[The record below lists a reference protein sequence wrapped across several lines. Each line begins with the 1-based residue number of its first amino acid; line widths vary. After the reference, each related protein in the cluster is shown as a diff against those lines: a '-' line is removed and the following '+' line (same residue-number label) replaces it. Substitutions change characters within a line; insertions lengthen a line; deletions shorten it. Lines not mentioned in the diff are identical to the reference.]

1 MYVKY
6 LYDSL
11 YLVTFCFDLFSRK
24 IVQDVSFDKF
34 KDFFI
39 VLCYVPKTLIPIHHR
54 WLFRSIRE
62 RIFTI
67 VSPDE
72 KNSHY
77 TRKIDV
83 YTTTHRK
90 IDLLSRRNFHRVL
103 FGKIVAHDCDFGIRG
118 NSSEGHNENRNC

>member
-54 WLFRSIRE
+54 
-62 RIFTI
+62 
-67 VSPDE
+67 
-72 KNSHY
+72 
-77 TRKIDV
+77 
-83 YTTTHRK
+83 
-90 IDLLSRRNFHRVL
+90 
-103 FGKIVAHDCDFGIRG
+103 
-118 NSSEGHNENRNC
+118 